1 MKKTY
6 REVQM
11 ITVYTGNDESS
22 RNTISW
28 FLWQNIEIKVC
39 PKGKMTDETIQS
51 ICKEFP
57 FMIDTMFSKRSSFF
71 KDIAPFF
78 EQYTFEEK
86 VDLLIKER
94 RLLRTPIIHTKKKLL
109 IGFNEE
115 KIRMFIPRKQRKARY
130 AQLYQENVIEYLNK
144 KKVFVRK

>member
-1 MKKTY
+1 
-6 REVQM
+6 M
-11 ITVYTGNDESS
+11 ITVYTGKDKSS
-22 RNTISW
+22 RSAVSW

-39 PKGKMTDETIQS
+39 TKAKMEDETIQS
-51 ICKEFP
+51 ICEEFSCKVN
-57 FMIDTMFSKRSSFF
+57 MMFSKRSRLF

-86 VDLLIKER
+86 VDLLVKER
-94 RLLRTPIIHTKKKLL
+94 RLLRTPIIYSKNKLL

-115 KIRMFIPRKQRKARY
+115 QIRKFIPREQRKARY
-130 AQLYQENVIEYLNK
+130 NQLYQEDVIEYLNK